1 MDDEKFIIHL
11 GADTTEFDA
20 KFEEANKKIS
30 QMADHIVIDFDAS
43 NADSE
48 LNNAT
53 AAMEKFK
60 NTSKSTSRETTEIGE
75 GIGRIKSS
83 ARDLIKNSK
92 TLDSAFTKIKKTSS
106 KMLNFDIGGKS
117 LKEVAKSVGDVFSN
131 DAGVKYDKQR
141 KIGIR
146 PLRAF
151 PWGTNKDFG
160 LLEKTVV
167 PAARFMGLPKV
178 ANRLSERV
186 NPPKE
191 DLSPSEALGRF
202 KGMTKAMT
210 YSPVIENMFGSL
222 ADNRARAAILNKIY
236 IDAKEGLAKYDQQI
250 KIAKANIQALEAA
263 EKELKDTQLNLWK
276 SNPNAEEFTNYDDYK
291 ASLLGQKA
299 SLEAV
304 NSDEKLQLG
313 QLGVDAID
321 DKIKEVSSE
330 LEELNKERRNGLADK
345 SLKRDSEEYTILVAK
360 IQQYRRELFELQ
372 SLRAN
377 EGMAYEPAEVGP
389 NDLRTKIKGIG
400 ENVVYDENAENDL
413 QKVNALLDKME
424 KEYTGISD
432 KIKIIR
438 DNMGAFKNVLV
449 DSETGLRILILD
461 LQKNPDEEGYE
472 SDELEKYN
480 RQWKIMRA
488 QFDKDNPTKK
498 LVNGF
503 TRLGARIKQ
512 QMISIVANW
521 LNPIYVVQRGINAF
535 MENNVKYANTF
546 KVVAFN
552 MYRVIEPLIKNL
564 ITWVLKGLQYINIFV
579 KSWAGIDLFDKS
591 AYTLNKMK
599 TQIQD
604 ITASFD
610 ELHNIGKT
618 DTTLMDTGELPM
630 IDLNLKKKFEK
641 LAEDLK
647 PAMQTLG
654 NILSEAFKHPLKSL
668 IGVWLMAE
676 VTKLLKT
683 LFGSTLLNIGKAG
696 FKALF
701 NAVKG
706 FFSLPTLFGTAGAAD
721 KAAWSFL
728 TPLQKVGVVLKT
740 ILGTALTIGSAILN
754 WTASF
759 DLTKNGKELSGL
771 EKAFGRVKQAAGL
784 AGVAI
789 GTFIATG
796 NPLIAACATAATYLV
811 QLGVEFFTTKT
822 AIGSLNDELEEY
834 QNALDEANTAEEA
847 YREGLEE
854 LRGLEEAYGQTGKE
868 VWESVQS
875 GKVAYEDLTYAQM
888 QLYNMYDKVSK
899 LQNDSVQA
907 SFKANEEKLD
917 IEIRKVKDNQQNWED
932 CYNKIEQAYKNGE
945 ISFSQYVDSCEE
957 LYAELDGEA
966 QKTFVRK
973 IPASIRESWNP
984 QHYTSGWQR
993 VREYF
998 ARNPIKA
1005 TFDVILTPLATTLLG
1020 GVIGFAATGGNP
1032 LGAVIGGGIGLAG
1045 GAAWSKSQTNKA
1057 VGAGD
1062 VNEYTVGED
1071 YDPKKDYPKYAI
1083 GTNYVPND
1091 QLAFVHKGEAIVPAE
1106 YNKAA
1111 NQGGAYKP
1119 VETSNAKLELIL
1131 NKLTYATNELT
1142 NVINQG
1148 INVSGEFKQ
1157 RGTDLYATVEK
1168 VRTLKGSATI
1178 LNNPSFAR

>member
-53 AAMEKFK
+53 TAMEKFK

-75 GIGRIKSS
+75 GIGRIKSG
-83 ARDLIKNSK
+83 AQDLIKNSK
-92 TLDSAFTKIKKTSS
+92 TLDNAFTKIKKTSS

-131 DAGVKYDKQR
+131 DVGVKYDKQR

-151 PWGTNKDFG
+151 PWGTNKDFK
-160 LLEKTVV
+160 LLEKTVI
-167 PAARFMGLPKV
+167 PAAKFIGLPKV
-178 ANRLSERV
+178 ANRLSNRV

-321 DKIKEVSSE
+321 NKIKEVSVE
-330 LEELNKERRNGLADK
+330 LENLNKERKNGLADK

-400 ENVVYDENAENDL
+400 ENVAYDENAESDL

-449 DSETGLRILILD
+449 DSENGLRILILD

-480 RQWKIMRA
+480 KQWKIMRA

-654 NILSEAFKHPLKSL
+654 NMLSEAFKHPLATL

-701 NAVKG
+701 DGIKG
-706 FFSLPTLFGTAGAAD
+706 FFKLPTLFDGSWASLGT
-721 KAAWSFL
+721 
-728 TPLQKVGVVLKT
+728 LQKVGVVLKT
-740 ILGTALTIGSAILN
+740 ILGTALTIGSTILN

-771 EKAFGRVKQAAGL
+771 EKAFDRVKQVAGL
-784 AGVAI
+784 AGTAI
-789 GTFIATG
+789 GTFIVTK
-796 NPLIAACATAATYLV
+796 NPLIAACVTAAVYLG
-811 QLGVEFFTTKT
+811 QLGIEFFTTKT
-822 AIGSLNDELEEY
+822 AIGSMKDELEEY
-834 QNALDEANTAEEA
+834 QNALEEADNAEEA
-847 YREGLEE
+847 YHEGLAE
-854 LRGLEEAYGQTGKE
+854 LRRLEEEYGQSGKE

-875 GKVAYEDLTYAQM
+875 GKVAYEDLTSAQM
-888 QLYNMYDKVSK
+888 QLYNMYVEVSK
-899 LQNDSVQA
+899 LQNNSVKA
-907 SFKANEEKLD
+907 GFKANEENLD
-917 IEIRKVKDNQQNWED
+917 VEIKKVKDNQQNWED
-932 CYNKIEQAYKNGE
+932 CYNKIEQAYKDNKIG
-945 ISFSQYVDSCEE
+945 FSEYVDSCEE
-957 LYAELDGEA
+957 LYAELDDGARE
-966 QKTFVRK
+966 TFTKK
-973 IPASIRESWNP
+973 IPESILKVWNP
-984 QHYTSGWQR
+984 QHYTNGWQR

-1005 TFDVILTPLATTLLG
+1005 TFDVVLAPLAATLLG
-1020 GVIGFAATGGNP
+1020 GVIGFVATGGNP
-1032 LGAVIGGGIGLAG
+1032 LGAVIGGSIGLAG
-1045 GAAWSKSQTNKA
+1045 GAAWSTSRTNEA
-1057 VGAGD
+1057 VGAGN

-1071 YDPKKDYPKYAI
+1071 YDPEKNYPKYAI

-1091 QLAFVHKGEAIVPAE
+1091 QLALVHKGEAIVPAE

-1131 NKLTYATNELT
+1131 NKLAYATDELT